1 MEEERLKLLLN
12 ETNFNICIDFFARM
26 IEKYGSEM
34 DMESM
39 NEREKKTDKK

>member
-12 ETNFNICIDFFARM
+12 ETNFNICIDFLARM

-39 NEREKKTDKK
+39 NERVKKTDKK